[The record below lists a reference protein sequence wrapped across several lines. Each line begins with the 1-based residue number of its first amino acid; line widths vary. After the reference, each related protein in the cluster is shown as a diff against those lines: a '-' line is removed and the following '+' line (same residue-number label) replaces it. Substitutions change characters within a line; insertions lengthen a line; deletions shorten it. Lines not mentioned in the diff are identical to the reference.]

1 MKQMSKYFTQDEFE
15 HSATAI
21 KYRIENKMNAEQLE
35 NATKLFTELIDPL
48 IEKFAKLLLEKYG
61 ISKTPKGSVTSESG
75 FRCQALN
82 SHKDIGG
89 SATSDHL
96 NGGASDLKAFDIKY
110 NRDLFNLAMTMPV
123 FDQVILEMP
132 NSQGIPKWV
141 HLGMRK
147 SANRKMA
154 LVAYQ
159 VVENGELRT
168 KYKPFSS

>member
-15 HSATAI
+15 HSATAV
-21 KYRIENKMNAEQLE
+21 KNKIENKMNAEQLE

-48 IEKFAKLLLEKYG
+48 MEKFAKFLLEKYG
-61 ISKTPKGSVTSESG
+61 ITKTPKGSVISESG
-75 FRCQALN
+75 FRCQTLN
-82 SHKDIGG
+82 SHPDIRG
-89 SATSDHL
+89 SATSDHV
-96 NGGASDLKAFDIKY
+96 NGCADDLKAFDSKY

-132 NSQGIPKWV
+132 NSQSIPKWV

-154 LVAYQ
+154 LVAYP
-159 VVENGELRT
+159 VAEKGTLKT
-168 KYKPFSS
+168 KYKPFTS